1 MDVRAVIKALPEGLS
16 EEDLAGILRLA
27 MLTECAAETFGAAID
42 ERAQR
47 YGADWLS
54 RFNNRVWLPDELTH
68 LTPYKMILL
77 SLGFSEEELDREIRH
92 TQQLPFEHRG
102 GDLPVQVT
110 TFGFVQEYLTDN
122 WHGLVARL
130 LKRASPEAAYM
141 ATRVKRRETIHTM
154 WYRDMTALQ
163 LEADPKLFEPMAEA
177 LVKFQMPANQV
188 APDLQAEVARWLP
201 AMGVDYEQMAKDL
214 LRLVHTTLGDVRQ
227 TGRLL
232 VQLAAEKGYQLGP
245 VTAAQVRTAVNRLGG
260 PGYGLVGE
268 ALLEKLGLS
277 YLFQTPA
284 GPQDSGMRPYSG
296 VYERVRSLLRTW
308 LANKMDFDFKAG
320 ATPIPAGPGI

>member
-1 MDVRAVIKALPEGLS
+1 
-16 EEDLAGILRLA
+16 

-47 YGADWLS
+47 YDAQWLS

-77 SLGFSEEELDREIRH
+77 SLGFSEAELDRQIRH

-110 TFGFVQEYLTDN
+110 TFGFIQEYLTDN
-122 WHGLVARL
+122 WHGLVAKL
-130 LKRASPEAAYM
+130 LKGASPEASYM
-141 ATRVKRRETIHTM
+141 ATRVKRRETLHTM

-163 LEADPKLFEPMAEA
+163 LEVDPTLFAPMAEA

-188 APDLQAEVARWLP
+188 APDRPDEVSRWLP
-201 AMGVDYEQMAKDL
+201 SMGVDYEQMARDL

-232 VQLAAEKGYQLGP
+232 VQLAAEKGYRLGP
-245 VTAAQVRTAVNRLGG
+245 ISAAQLRAAVDRLGG

-277 YLFQTPA
+277 YLFQPPA
-284 GPQDSGMRPYSG
+284 GRQDSAMAPYTG
-296 VYERVRSLLRTW
+296 VYERIRGLLRTW
-308 LANKMDFDFKAG
+308 LAGKMDFDFRAG
-320 ATPIPAGPGI
+320 ATPLPAGPGV

>member
-77 SLGFSEEELDREIRH
+77 SLGFSEEELDREIKH

-163 LEADPKLFEPMAEA
+163 LEADPRLVEPMAEA

-245 VTAAQVRTAVNRLGG
+245 VTTAQVRTAVNRLGG

-277 YLFQTPA
+277 YLFQPPA

-296 VYERVRSLLRTW
+296 VYERIRGLLRTW

-320 ATPIPAGPGI
+320 NTPIPAGPGI